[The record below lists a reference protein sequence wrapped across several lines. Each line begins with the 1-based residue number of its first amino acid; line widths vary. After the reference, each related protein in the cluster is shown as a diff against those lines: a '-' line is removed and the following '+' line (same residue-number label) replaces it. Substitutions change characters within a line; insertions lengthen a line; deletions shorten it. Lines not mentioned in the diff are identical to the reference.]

1 MANNSQSYWAERARK
16 DKIKVIKTGEK
27 GIDNLKRLLKLNLD
41 DVERQIKEF
50 YDKYG
55 DNPAEK
61 MTYAEWEKYKAKLSK
76 LAKENPQDKYLQFL
90 AKQNIPKYRIDR
102 LRALQ
107 LDLQMQLTEA
117 TNGQAKGIYNTLD
130 DVSKVSQATF
140 ASRMDK
146 TLGLTFNAISSSKM
160 KQIIMSDWSGADWSE
175 RIWKDRAKVGQK
187 LNAILEKG
195 IPQGTSLQKMS
206 RELRDL
212 TGQSFNNAFRLI
224 RTETSHIDG
233 QVTLEGYRQASEEL
247 GLQYY
252 EYDAFLDTRTS
263 SICRELNGNR
273 FKVSEAEVGVNY
285 PPMHPNCRSTTQ
297 LVLDEDYKQQESRS
311 ENPNNSKEETK
322 AKNNA
327 VVKENLTVQNV
338 KKALEKHAY
347 KIDLPNINNAE
358 NLYIVDKTLT
368 KLKKKYPLK
377 DKYLYDIKERVDK
390 DSLMASAGVNTLSL
404 NPQFINNPKTS
415 FDNAVVNFVSNK
427 KKQLERDEK
436 WLSYWQ
442 KMGKAKEIK
451 EYKSKVKLDKELLKY
466 KRHNV
471 LYEDRIVESCI
482 THEYGHLLT
491 PHTFDSKHKDFNHDK
506 YLLVLDA
513 YSKAK
518 QTKDIYKISAYASN
532 YTTDGLD
539 EFFAECFAMRE
550 LGIEK
555 VPSYIDNMITEVL
568 K

>member
-1 MANNSQSYWAERARK
+1 
-16 DKIKVIKTGEK
+16 
-27 GIDNLKRLLKLNLD
+27 
-41 DVERQIKEF
+41 
-50 YDKYG
+50 
-55 DNPAEK
+55 
-61 MTYAEWEKYKAKLSK
+61 
-76 LAKENPQDKYLQFL
+76 
-90 AKQNIPKYRIDR
+90 
-102 LRALQ
+102 
-107 LDLQMQLTEA
+107 
-117 TNGQAKGIYNTLD
+117 
-130 DVSKVSQATF
+130 
-140 ASRMDK
+140 
-146 TLGLTFNAISSSKM
+146 M
-160 KQIIMSDWSGADWSE
+160 KQLLMSDWSGANWS
-175 RIWKDRAKVGQK
+175 DRLWHDREKVGKK
-187 LNAILEKG
+187 LTEILEKG
-195 IPQGTSLQKMS
+195 VVQGTSLQKMS
-206 RELRDL
+206 RELRDI

-233 QVTLEGYRQASEEL
+233 QVTLEGYKQAGKEL
-247 GLQYY
+247 GLEYY
-252 EYDAFLDTRTS
+252 EYDAFLDSRTS
-263 SICRELNGNR
+263 ELCRNLDKKR
-273 FKVSEAEVGVNY
+273 FKVSDAEVGVNY

-311 ENPNNSKEETK
+311 ENPNNSKEE
-322 AKNNA
+322 AKTENKTA
-327 VVKENLTVQNV
+327 VKENLTVQNS

-347 KIDLPNINNAE
+347 KIDLPNIHKAE
-358 NLYIVDKTLT
+358 NLLIVDKTLS

-390 DSLMASAGVNTLSL
+390 ESLMASAGVNTLSL
-404 NPQFINNPKTS
+404 NPQFINNPKIS

-427 KKQLERDEK
+427 KEQLERDEK

-442 KMGKAKEIK
+442 KMGIAKEIK
-451 EYKSKVKLDKELLKY
+451 KYKSKVKLDKELLKY

-471 LYEDRIVESCI
+471 LYEDRIIESCI

-518 QTKDIYKISAYASN
+518 QTKDIYKISAFASN

-550 LGIEK
+550 LGVEK
-555 VPSYIDNMITEVL
+555 VPNYIDNMITEVL